1 MHVYKMYIILWKCCC
16 TIVGRKHL
24 LSYWSRSQRPHKCT
38 RGPKQRQNCARVWC
52 ISSPLPSLRQ
62 TPTTSCTL
70 FYNTCDATLTT
81 EYSEMLFM
89 VRLIMHSQLYA
100 NIKKWLAIIQY
111 IRISHLVSVSSSGYL
126 STTFMISRHTKPM
139 LSIFLSPYSSC
150 RKKSW
155 TMDLKRK
162 VISLHCSAQERE
174 NVYLSVNGRA

>member
-1 MHVYKMYIILWKCCC
+1 MYIILWKCCC

-52 ISSPLPSLRQ
+52 VSSPLPSLRQ

-81 EYSEMLFM
+81 VIARCYLWSDWLCI
-89 VRLIMHSQLYA
+89 RNSNA

-111 IRISHLVSVSSSGYL
+111 YQNFSPGI
-126 STTFMISRHTKPM
+126 
-139 LSIFLSPYSSC
+139 SIFFRVFIHNIYDIQTHQTNAEYLFVSHILPAE
-150 RKKSW
+150 RNPELW
-155 TMDLKRK
+155 TWN
-162 VISLHCSAQERE
+162 ERSFRYTVPRR
-174 NVYLSVNGRA
+174 NGRTFIFQLNGRA